1 MISRKCKILLT
12 TASVGICLVL
22 FHPVSAQYFSSEPES
37 SQVSSYSNRSS
48 STSTKSS
55 TSRRYQQNNL
65 STATTKSQNQNN
77 SSAVQSSLSNPNL
90 RRNYLS
96 DNKEIIGSSY
106 TNAQSRLNQVLSPT
120 ADGSQR
126 GAVSMGQIVRKN
138 NGKLMAAATSSI
150 FLYYDNFS
158 VNKTLGGMV
167 RCNVRFIVMTTLAK
181 KLNTLNVKLKWPN
194 MMTSLSFND
203 VEPNVE
209 NYFDYTLVGN
219 GCYSM
224 DKIPNIIVNRC
235 RVSQMTQ
242 EQCAAKIL
250 WLKKK

>member
-1 MISRKCKILLT
+1 MGVGSATKIKMFVGALLLGAISCWGADALAQMFASEEST
-12 TASVGICLVL
+12 VSSASVNSA
-22 FHPVSAQYFSSEPES
+22 VSAPS
-37 SQVSSYSNRSS
+37 VNRNV
-48 STSTKSS
+48 
-55 TSRRYQQNNL
+55 QQN
-65 STATTKSQNQNN
+65 Q
-77 SSAVQSSLSNPNL
+77 
-90 RRNYLS
+90 
-96 DNKEIIGSSY
+96 
-106 TNAQSRLNQVLSPT
+106 
-120 ADGSQR
+120 
-126 GAVSMGQIVRKN
+126 GAVKTQSMTKTYRRVPERNVAMRQVANSGTVSQ
-138 NGKLMAAATSSI
+138 GGEYI